1 MRLSRWTMIFL
12 TFASIIACSDA
23 TSPEGIS
30 GFFAL
35 QSVDGHPIPVVLF
48 TEPTRTLT
56 VVSSTVRLDNQGHA
70 IITDSYRDDSQ
81 GVVTTPIYTSTFEY
95 RLHGDQI
102 EIGSF
107 TPCALDAIC
116 AANATGTIANG
127 TLTLNNRLAVPNGV
141 SVYRTIPI
149 DAV

>member
-1 MRLSRWTMIFL
+1 MRLSRRKAFL
-12 TFASIIACSDA
+12 LLLVLTIACSDA
-23 TSPEGIS
+23 TGPERIS
-30 GFFAL
+30 GFFTL

-70 IITDSYRDDSQ
+70 IISDSYREDSQ
-81 GVVTTPIYTSTFEY
+81 GVVTTPIYTATFQY

-107 TPCALDAIC
+107 TPCGPAAIC

-127 TLTLNNRLAVPNGV
+127 ILTLNNRLALQNGV
-141 SVYRTIPI
+141 SVYRAIPI